1 MHSDR
6 CGRTPVRVALK
17 SGHSAIS
24 KILEEVALAR
34 SKTCKFLFWKY
45 FRITYNIIC

>member
-17 SGHSAIS
+17 SGHSSIS
-24 KILEEVALAR
+24 KLLEEVALAR
-34 SKTCKFLFWKY
+34 SKTCNEYTLNCY
-45 FRITYNIIC
+45 FFKLM